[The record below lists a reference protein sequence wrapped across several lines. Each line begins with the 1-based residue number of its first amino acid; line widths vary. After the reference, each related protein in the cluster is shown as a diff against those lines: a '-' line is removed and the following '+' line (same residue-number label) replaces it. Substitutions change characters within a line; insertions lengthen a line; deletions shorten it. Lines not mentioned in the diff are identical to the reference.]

1 MMKNTLM
8 RKRKVK
14 SNDLLLVKLEVQ
26 ENKLLEEWTD

>member
-1 MMKNTLM
+1 M

-14 SNDLLLVKLEVQ
+14 SNDLFLVKLEVQ

>member
-1 MMKNTLM
+1 M

>member
-1 MMKNTLM
+1 M

-26 ENKLLEEWTD
+26 ENKLLEAWTD